1 MRHLLLEENTSVT
14 MGKTYPLYAYLP
26 YSKGVKRFRLHAYIS
41 KVANKYYINFENRNY
56 VIKVVYVKD
65 LKKSHVTNLTKQKI
79 PVYTLERL
87 RWNQFMM
94 KR

>member
-1 MRHLLLEENTSVT
+1 MRHLLLEENTSIT

-41 KVANKYYINFENRNY
+41 KVSNTHYINFENRNY

-65 LKKSHVTNLTKQKI
+65 LKKSHVTNLTKQNI
-79 PVYTLERL
+79 PVYTKERL
-87 RWNQFMM
+87 R
-94 KR
+94 